1 MFSTKKCKWFCDK
14 NSCSGD
20 TLYPLISRIGYDVA
34 LYDNPVADSQNPS
47 AMNTRITANMHI
59 WEWSRSYIS
68 RLFIHLKMVK
78 AFRKLF
84 TFAIAAAF
92 IYFSRLLTKPVSIP
106 LWEMEE
112 SGNGGLRDFLQHPQ
126 LQSLLVFDL
135 ERFNLSFQN
144 VVPVMKG
151 Y

>member
-1 MFSTKKCKWFCDK
+1 
-14 NSCSGD
+14 
-20 TLYPLISRIGYDVA
+20 
-34 LYDNPVADSQNPS
+34 
-47 AMNTRITANMHI
+47 
-59 WEWSRSYIS
+59 
-68 RLFIHLKMVK
+68 MVK

-106 LWEMEE
+106 LWEVEE

-126 LQSLLVFDL
+126 LQSLFVFDL